1 MKAPEFEKLTP
12 EEFAALVDRF
22 EFRRRIDSVHMHH
35 TWRPEQRDYDGLR
48 TIQGMWR
55 YHTETNGWR
64 DIAQHVSIAPDGSI
78 WLGRDWNSPPASA
91 GGFNGTSAV
100 GPFMFETIGNFDV
113 GEDRLT
119 PEQRGA
125 VLMVIAKIWE
135 RFALP
140 PTSLRFHRDM
150 TTQKSCPGTGI
161 AKPEIVAAAEEKLV
175 ELRATRRALNRAVRW
190 GGMDALPAYGRAD
203 DLVRRLALS
212 SRAVPEGE
220 DGELEEGR
228 TIAGARSRG
237 SGLDATTVRALRP
250 HVVTLRDGG
259 FARTGELP
267 TTKDDVDAIFDRH
280 LVDWQRAH
288 AGEPLRIML
297 WAHGGL
303 NDEGVGLQIAQR
315 QVAWW
320 RDNGVYP
327 IHFVWHTGFFDA
339 LDQLVFGPSERELRA
354 ERTRGIVPDRF
365 YEAAARRLGIPAIW
379 GAMKNS
385 AALSSDATGGAT
397 HLAERLSEFCRKQTG
412 HVELYAAGHSAGSIF
427 HAFFL
432 PAAFASQVPSF
443 RELFLLAPAIRTDLF
458 KQTIAPLLGRRIDR
472 VTMFTMNET
481 LELDDSVGPYDK
493 SLLYM
498 VSRALEGGSEEPI
511 LGLDASVRADAD
523 LMELFGLRGGAG
535 RNAEVVWSDGRASNG
550 TYPASTSRSHGGF
563 DDDGPTM
570 DSLVHRITGAPPVK
584 PFPTASRAFAAA
596 TPPAASRSP
605 AIGSAGGGR
614 RLAFCVGIDDY
625 PGQHALQGCV
635 NDMRAWRGA
644 LDGLDFEVRSAE
656 NRAATRAAI
665 LGGLEELVGGSRPGD
680 VLVFQYAGHGTHLD
694 DIDGDEDDGQDEAFV
709 PVDFES
715 GAYLLD
721 DDIWTVFS
729 RLPAG
734 VNLTCFIDC
743 CHSGTITRVLL
754 GPSSG
759 SPAGARARFMR
770 PTRDMQDRH
779 RDFRR
784 GRRAVRSASREVRDR
799 QDMTNVVFSACRDDQ
814 VAYEV
819 GGSGEFTSR
828 AVPILGGTPGQMTH
842 ATFQAAVERAFG
854 AAPRQMPR
862 LDCPDRLLHLPLLAP
877 FGEAV
882 PDARPPVRGEHAGTN
897 GHADLDRVA
906 ALLREAAGLLDGR
919 R

>member
-35 TWRPEQRDYDGLR
+35 TWRPAQRDYDGLR
-48 TIQGMWR
+48 TIQAMWR
-55 YHTETNGWR
+55 YHTETNRWS

-78 WLGRDWNSPPASA
+78 WLGRNWNAPPASA
-91 GGFNGTSAV
+91 SGHNGKADS

-113 GEDRLT
+113 GEDT
-119 PEQRGA
+119 MTSEQRAA

-140 PTSLRFHRDM
+140 PTSLRFHNEM
-150 TTQKSCPGTGI
+150 SAKSCPGTGI
-161 AKPEIVAAAEEKLV
+161 DKAEIVAAAEEKLV
-175 ELRATRRALNRAVRW
+175 ELRSTRRAFNRANQW
-190 GGMDALPAYGRAD
+190 GGMDALPAYARAD
-203 DLVRRLALS
+203 DLVRTLS
-212 SRAVPEGE
+212 ATSRVVDLDEHA
-220 DGELEEGR
+220 ELEEGR
-228 TIAGARSRG
+228 TVAGMRSRG
-237 SGLDATTVRALRP
+237 SGLDSGTVRALRP

-280 LVDWQRAH
+280 LVDWQRER

-315 QVAWW
+315 HVAWW

-327 IHFVWHTGFFDA
+327 IHFVWHTGFVDA
-339 LDQLVFGPSERELRA
+339 LDQLVFGPRERELRA
-354 ERTRGIVPDRF
+354 ERTRELPTDVVFEKLAR
-365 YEAAARRLGIPAIW
+365 AAGIPAIW

-397 HLAERLSEFCRKQTG
+397 YLAERLSEFCRKQSG
-412 HVELYAAGHSAGSIF
+412 RVELYAAGHSAGSIF

-432 PAAFASQVPSF
+432 PAAFTVQVPPF

-458 KQTIAPLLGRRIDR
+458 KQMITPLLGRRLDR
-472 VTMFTMNET
+472 VTMFTMREA
-481 LELDDSVGPYDK
+481 LELEDSVGPYRK

-498 VSRALEGGSEEPI
+498 VSRALEGGRPEPI
-511 LGLDASVRADAD
+511 LGLDASVREDAD
-523 LMELFGLRGGAG
+523 LTELFGLRGGSG
-535 RNAEVVWSDGRASNG
+535 RRAEVVWSDGRAATG
-550 TYPASTSRSHGGF
+550 TFPASTSRTHGGF

-570 DSLVHRITGAPPVK
+570 DSLVHRITGASPAK
-584 PFPTASRAFAAA
+584 PFPTTSRTFAARGVSVSSRASAV
-596 TPPAASRSP
+596 
-605 AIGSAGGGR
+605 GSTGAGR
-614 RLAFCVGIDDY
+614 RLAFCVGIDEY
-625 PGQHALQGCV
+625 PTQPLQGCV

-644 LDGLDFEVRSAE
+644 LDGLGFDVRVAE

-680 VLVFQYAGHGTHLD
+680 VLVFQYAGHGTYLD
-694 DIDGDEDDGQDEAFV
+694 DLDGDEDDAQDEAFV
-709 PVDFES
+709 PIDYES

-729 RLPAG
+729 RLPSG

-754 GPSSG
+754 GPTNG
-759 SPAGARARFMR
+759 TPAGARARFMR
-770 PTRDMQDRH
+770 PTREMQDRH

-784 GRRAVRSASREVRDR
+784 GRRAMRSASREVRDR
-799 QDMTNVVFSACRDDQ
+799 QGMTNVVFSACRDDQ
-814 VAYEV
+814 VAYEI

-828 AVPILGGTPGQMTH
+828 AVPILGGNLSHLTH
-842 ATFQAAVERAFG
+842 ATFHAAVERAFG
-854 AAPRQMPR
+854 ATPRQNPR

-877 FGEAV
+877 YGVAAY
-882 PDARPPVRGEHAGTN
+882 DAPTPGRSERPSAD
-897 GHADLDRVA
+897 GHADLARVA
-906 ALLREAAGLLDGR
+906 SLLREAAGLLDGGR
-919 R
+919 